1 MAQTE
6 MDWPMS
12 LALFSTSDRV
22 KRSEGHRISSVALCP
37 VVGYSCRRSESL
49 SSVAL
54 ILRTSASSVSRF
66 IINPFQRGHFYFGK

>member
-22 KRSEGHRISSVALCP
+22 KRSEGHQLFATALCP
-37 VVGYSCRRSESL
+37 VVGYSCGAP
-49 SSVAL
+49 VAL
-54 ILRTSASSVSRF
+54 LQSRTLLTNTMSVPYPPF
-66 IINPFQRGHFYFGK
+66 NPPQRGHLYFAE